1 MPTATV
7 PFLARTGAFVAASS
21 SAPLEV
27 RARLRVQMAG
37 LLAAVLSAPASATD
51 RWALRGSGPHPLL
64 GTRATTA
71 RMEAIVGS
79 IARARALDADDFAL
93 IGRPAAAAL
102 VPLVLGAPA
111 NLPWSEIEAAQL
123 VGVEVGLRAGIATV
137 LRSHRFADPCSVSSL
152 GSAAAAARI
161 LGLDAEAT
169 ASALGRA
176 VTHEGTDHGEAAL
189 AGVLAA
195 ELAYEGRR
203 ETARIPLDFESHAF
217 DDLGRA
223 WVSGTLHAKA
233 YPAPA
238 YAQTAIDTTHEVTAQ
253 AHAILR
259 RPLRAGDVASIEL
272 ETTVLGAANTEV
284 LKTHVCRALGF
295 THDIRLIHAW
305 ELTSELLWRV
315 LSAYDFA
322 PMVKRTSLRRV
333 LAELD
338 VGAASV
344 THLATEVPRL
354 LSRRREID
362 AERALRSFS
371 LPLASRLTVVLT
383 QSTRNG
389 ARLRAE
395 RTTSRGA
402 PDVHVDEARTIAR
415 EKLRAMGKR
424 RLADMVLDP
433 PRSLRVGDV
442 LAAM

>member
-1 MPTATV
+1 MPAATV
-7 PFLARTGAFVAASS
+7 PFLARAGAFVAASS

-37 LLAAVLSAPASATD
+37 LLAAVASAPPSPID
-51 RWALRGSGPHPLL
+51 RWALRASGPHPLL
-64 GTRATTA
+64 GTGATTA

-79 IARARALDADDFAL
+79 VARARALDADDFAL
-93 IGRPAAAAL
+93 VGRPAAAAI
-102 VPLVLGAPA
+102 VPLLLGAPA
-111 NLPWSEIEAAQL
+111 NLLWSEIEAAQL
-123 VGVEVGLRAGIATV
+123 AGVEVGLRAGIATV
-137 LRSHRFADPCSVSSL
+137 LRSHGFADPSSVSAV
-152 GSAAAAARI
+152 GSAAAASRI

-176 VTHEGTDHGEAAL
+176 ASHEGTDHGESAL

-203 ETARIPLDFESHAF
+203 DPTRIPADFEAHAF

-223 WVSGTLHAKA
+223 WVSGTLHPKA
-233 YPAPA
+233 HAAPA
-238 YAQTAIDTTHEVTAQ
+238 HAQTAMDAAHEVTAQ

-259 RPLRAGDVASIEL
+259 RPLRAQDVATIEL
-272 ETTVLGAANTEV
+272 ETTMIGAANGSNLRE
-284 LKTHVCRALGF
+284 HVRRAFGF
-295 THDIRLIHAW
+295 AHEIRVSHAW

-322 PMVKRTSLRRV
+322 PMVKRTSLRRA

-338 VGAASV
+338 VGAATV
-344 THLATEVPRL
+344 THLVTEVPRL
-354 LSRRREID
+354 LSRRTAID
-362 AERALRSFS
+362 AERALRAFSF
-371 LPLASRLTVVLT
+371 PLATRLTVVLT
-383 QSTRNG
+383 PSTANG

-395 RTTSRGA
+395 RTTPRGA
-402 PDVHVDEARTIAR
+402 PDAPIDEARAIAR
-415 EKLRAMGKR
+415 EKLRALGKR
-424 RLADMVLDP
+424 RLAEMVLDP